1 MQSDAQGIMQGKLDR
16 EHRESDLL
24 RDKIKRLENELENE
38 KNNSRQENTDKK
50 LAYQEI
56 KQLQDLI
63 QEMEKTISRLGDDL
77 LAAKNLTDD
86 RQGQI

>member
-1 MQSDAQGIMQGKLDR
+1 MQGKLDR

-50 LAYQEI
+50 LAY
-56 KQLQDLI
+56 
-63 QEMEKTISRLGDDL
+63 
-77 LAAKNLTDD
+77 
-86 RQGQI
+86 